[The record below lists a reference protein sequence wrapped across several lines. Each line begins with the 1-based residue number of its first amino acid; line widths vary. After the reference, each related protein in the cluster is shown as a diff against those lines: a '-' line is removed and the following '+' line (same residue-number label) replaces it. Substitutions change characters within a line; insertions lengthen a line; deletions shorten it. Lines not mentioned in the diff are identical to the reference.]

1 METTESTDVVKLLEE
16 VDFEKAA
23 VHMKARA
30 IFMPNLLKQILEVLE
45 MFSFFAMTFHV
56 NLLPWFS
63 VVNGVKIS

>member
-30 IFMPNLLKQILEVLE
+30 IFMPNLLKQ
-45 MFSFFAMTFHV
+45 M
-56 NLLPWFS
+56 LLFYRDWVIFIFKLS
-63 VVNGVKIS
+63 

>member
-30 IFMPNLLKQILEVLE
+30 IFMPNLLKQMLVFYRDWVICIFKLSQYV
-45 MFSFFAMTFHV
+45 
-56 NLLPWFS
+56 
-63 VVNGVKIS
+63 

>member
-30 IFMPNLLKQILEVLE
+30 IFMPNLLKQMLMLVFYRDWVICIFKL
-45 MFSFFAMTFHV
+45 S
-56 NLLPWFS
+56 
-63 VVNGVKIS
+63 